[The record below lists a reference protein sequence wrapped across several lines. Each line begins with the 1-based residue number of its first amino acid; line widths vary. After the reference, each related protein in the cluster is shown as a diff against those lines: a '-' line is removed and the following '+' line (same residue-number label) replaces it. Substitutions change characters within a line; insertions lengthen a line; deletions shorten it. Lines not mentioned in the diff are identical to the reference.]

1 VTREDFDAIIDHCA
15 GISDLPGAT
24 FARELIAAY
33 PEAKVILN
41 TRSDMAAWYASFEST
56 IGTFDKDPK
65 DWGWCKSWFW
75 YVNICGLKRNRLFAA
90 DDRYIVSAE
99 LFWARQYM
107 SRSQLPG
114 FFGGSFASNG
124 VWKHQEHIAM
134 VRGLGLPRERLLEW
148 QAADGWAPLCEF
160 LNKPIP
166 ADVPFPK
173 GNPTTEWMQRV
184 GATMQEHNKRA
195 LRKMAVF
202 GALVIAFI
210 SWLAYV
216 VVRRV

>member
-1 VTREDFDAIIDHCA
+1 VTREDFDAIIGHCA

-148 QAADGWAPLCEF
+148 QAADGWAPLCASRF
-160 LNKPIP
+160 LPTFL
-166 ADVPFPK
+166 FPK
-173 GNPTTEWMQRV
+173 AILPQSGCSESGRPCRSTTKERC
-184 GATMQEHNKRA
+184 GK
-195 LRKMAVF
+195 
-202 GALVIAFI
+202 
-210 SWLAYV
+210 WLYSGHWSSPSFPGW
-216 VVRRV
+216 RM

>member
-1 VTREDFDAIIDHCA
+1 
-15 GISDLPGAT
+15 
-24 FARELIAAY
+24 
-33 PEAKVILN
+33 
-41 TRSDMAAWYASFEST
+41 
-56 IGTFDKDPK
+56 
-65 DWGWCKSWFW
+65 
-75 YVNICGLKRNRLFAA
+75 
-90 DDRYIVSAE
+90 
-99 LFWARQYM
+99 M

-124 VWKHQEHIAM
+124 VWVNQEHIAM

-160 LNKPIP
+160 LDKPGP

-184 GATMQEHNKRA
+184 GTTMQEHNKRA
-195 LRKMAVF
+195 LQNMAVF
-202 GALVIAFI
+202 GMLIIALT

-216 VVRRV
+216 VVVQA